1 MKTVYI
7 ETTIPSFYFDA
18 RRSTTIA
25 VWRQATRQ
33 WWDHYRTSYR
43 LCTSAFVTA
52 ELERI
57 PTSRARQT
65 LDLLSVVPL
74 LAPPDRL
81 DEIVAEYIRH
91 RLMPR
96 DARGDA
102 AHLAM
107 ASLHGIDF
115 LLTWNCRHLANMN
128 KLAHLTSIN
137 RRLGLPVPTLTTP
150 LTLMPETES

>member
-18 RRSTTIA
+18 RRSTTIVA
-25 VWRQATRQ
+25 WRQATRQ
-33 WWDHYRTSYR
+33 WWDEHRHDYR
-43 LCTSAFVTA
+43 LCTSVFVTA

-57 PTSRARQT
+57 PTSRSRQT
-65 LDLLSVVPL
+65 LDLLSEVPL
-74 LAPPDRL
+74 LAQPDRL
-81 DEIVAEYIRH
+81 DEVVAEYVKN

-128 KLAHLTSIN
+128 KLAHITRIN
-137 RRLGLPVPTLTTP
+137 SRLGLAVPMLTTP
-150 LTLMPETES
+150 LTLMPELDS